1 VHGTGKP
8 GVLKRSLFDE
18 NGYFGGVLES
28 AGGGVVEPLLSGGGV
43 VDGGLD

>member
-1 VHGTGKP
+1 M
-8 GVLKRSLFDE
+8 LR

-43 VDGGLD
+43 VDGLD